1 MIRDNELVGLCQVI
15 ARDSGLEVT
24 VGGKRSYITEDG
36 SRLNIAAM
44 PMTPEGRLVAV
55 GLGFH
60 EVGHKLYTD
69 VSSDWGNGLQHDLT
83 NIIEDVRET
92 RDFIEDRPGVAYD
105 IEKAVNWYQEAGS
118 YTPSDLNT
126 AIRALALGVGYVE
139 LLGFPSLMPELASA
153 REIISFEMGDGFLS
167 LAEMILKKYPKMS
180 YGKEGTAES
189 IEMAK
194 ALCNLLEEE
203 AKKKEQERQRQDQQ
217 QQQDQDDHQDPPSQG
232 GSEEEEVPKP
242 DPSES
247 EDQNDQDSQDNQNDD
262 QGDSDS
268 PSESDT
274 DEDDQKGGGGQ
285 QDNDPQSQEDESEE
299 GEDGSPGKGGS
310 DSKPSDADSDADQTD
325 AASGGQSDGPT
336 TGQEVGQS
344 TSNLS
349 PETIREILQEES
361 DFGDMQKMAL
371 KELDR
376 MSKEVPEVVR
386 AGIPQLPR
394 SERFYGDTSLV
405 NESGAIT
412 ATSRM
417 RAKLMGMLQSVKRQ
431 PERYGTTGRKL
442 AVNRLVNMATGDP
455 RIFKKRVE
463 TVSINTAVVIMLDA
477 SGSMASNN
485 RMEVARD
492 SAFALHHT
500 LKGIGG
506 VSVLSAAF
514 DLDTDWEATPPIQLL
529 CTWGEKPVPENFSI
543 WPGDYTPTPWAL
555 WYARA
560 QLMQRPEPRKIC
572 LLVTDGEPYGWDGI
586 EADTVAATKRL
597 EKDGIEI
604 AAIGIELPDVATY
617 WTNNRVVNSIEELPQ
632 AMFGVMHDL
641 LTRKP

>member
-1 MIRDNELVGLCQVI
+1 MVRDNELVGLCQVI
-15 ARDSGLEVT
+15 ARDSGMEVT
-24 VGGKRSYITEDG
+24 VGGNKSYITEDG
-36 SRLNIAAM
+36 CRLNIAAM

-69 VSSDWGNGLQHDLT
+69 TSSNWGYGLQHDLT

-92 RDFIEDRPGVAYD
+92 RDFIKDRPGVAYD

-126 AIRALALGVGYVE
+126 ALRALALGVGYVE
-139 LLGFPSLMPELASA
+139 LLGFPSLAPELAKA
-153 REIISFEMGDGFLS
+153 REIIASEMGDGFLS
-167 LAEMILKKYPKMS
+167 LAEMILKKYSKMAF
-180 YGKEGTAES
+180 GKAGTAES

-203 AKKKEQERQRQDQQ
+203 AKRKEQEK
-217 QQQDQDDHQDPPSQG
+217 QDDHQDQPSQG
-232 GSEEEEVPKP
+232 GSSEEEEQKA

-247 EDQNDQDSQDNQNDD
+247 EDDIQS
-262 QGDSDS
+262 SDTNS

-274 DEDDQKGGGGQ
+274 DDDDQSGGGGQ
-285 QDNDPQSQEDESEE
+285 QDKEAQAHDDEGKEVEDDSA
-299 GEDGSPGKGGS
+299 GNGGDATDWGDGQTS
-310 DSKPSDADSDADQTD
+310 SK
-325 AASGGQSDGPT
+325 
-336 TGQEVGQS
+336 
-344 TSNLS
+344 LS
-349 PETIREILQEES
+349 PDAIRGILQEES

-376 MSKEVPEVVR
+376 ISKDVPDAVR

-394 SERFYGDTSLV
+394 SERFYGDISLV

-417 RAKLMGMLQSVKRQ
+417 RAKLMGMLQSVKRE
-431 PERYGTTGRKL
+431 PECYGTTGHKF

-455 RIFKKRVE
+455 RVFKKRVE
-463 TVSINTAVVIMLDA
+463 AVSINTAVVIMLDA

-485 RMEVARD
+485 RMDVARD

-506 VSVLSAAF
+506 VAALSAAF
-514 DLDTDWEATPPIQLL
+514 DLDMDSEDTPPIQLL
-529 CTWGEKPVPENFSI
+529 CTWGEKPAPENFSI

-560 QLMQRPEPRKIC
+560 QLLQRPEPRKIC

-604 AAIGIELPDVATY
+604 AAIGIKLPAVATY
-617 WTNNRVVNSIEELPQ
+617 WTNNRVVHSIEELPQ
-632 AMFGVMHDL
+632 AMFGVMNAL
-641 LTRKP
+641 LTRIL

>member
-69 VSSDWGNGLQHDLT
+69 VSSDWGHGLQHDLT

-105 IEKAVNWYQEAGS
+105 IEKTVNWYQAAGS

-126 AIRALALGVGYVE
+126 AIRALALGAGYVE
-139 LLGFPSLMPELASA
+139 LLGFPSLTPELASA
-153 REIISFEMGDGFLS
+153 REIISSEMGDGFLS
-167 LAEMILKKYPKMS
+167 LAETILKKYPKMS
-180 YGKEGTAES
+180 YGTEGTAES

-203 AKKKEQERQRQDQQ
+203 AKKKDQEQQRQDLQQ
-217 QQQDQDDHQDPPSQG
+217 QQQEQD
-232 GSEEEEVPKP
+232 
-242 DPSES
+242 
-247 EDQNDQDSQDNQNDD
+247 DQDSYDD
-262 QGDSDS
+262 QDYSDS

-274 DEDDQKGGGGQ
+274 DDDNQNGEGGQ
-285 QDNDPQSQEDESEE
+285 QDDGAQSQEDKSEE
-299 GEDGSPGKGGS
+299 GEDGSPRNGGG

-325 AASGGQSDGPT
+325 AASGGQTDEPT

-349 PETIREILQEES
+349 PETIQEILQEES

-376 MSKEVPEVVR
+376 MSKEVPDVVR

-405 NESGAIT
+405 DESGAIT

-455 RIFKKRVE
+455 RIFRKRVE
-463 TVSINTAVVIMLDA
+463 AVSINTAVVIMLDA

-485 RMEVARD
+485 RMDVARD
-492 SAFALHHT
+492 SAFSLHHT

-514 DLDTDWEATPPIQLL
+514 DLDMDWEKTAPIQLL
-529 CTWGEKPVPENFSI
+529 CTWGEKPIPENFSI

-560 QLMQRPEPRKIC
+560 QLIQRPEQRKIC
-572 LLVTDGEPYGWDGI
+572 LLVTDGEPFGWDGI

-617 WTNNRVVNSIEELPQ
+617 WKNNRVVNSIEELPQ

>member
-15 ARDSGLEVT
+15 ARDSGMEVT
-24 VGGKRSYITEDG
+24 VGGNKSYITGDG
-36 SRLNIAAM
+36 CRLNIAAM

-69 VSSDWGNGLQHDLT
+69 ISSDWGYGLQHDLT

-92 RDFIEDRPGVAYD
+92 RDFIKDRPGVAYD
-105 IEKAVNWYQEAGS
+105 IENAVNWYQEAGS

-139 LLGFPSLMPELASA
+139 LLGFPLLAPELAKA
-153 REIISFEMGDGFLS
+153 REIIASEMGDGFLS
-167 LAEMILKKYPKMS
+167 LAEMILKKYPIMAF
-180 YGKEGTAES
+180 GKAGTAES

-203 AKKKEQERQRQDQQ
+203 AKRKEQEQ
-217 QQQDQDDHQDPPSQG
+217 QDDHQDQPSQE
-232 GSEEEEVPKP
+232 GSSEGEEQKANPN
-242 DPSES
+242 ES
-247 EDQNDQDSQDNQNDD
+247 EDDD
-262 QGDSDS
+262 QGSQDDHGDLNS
-268 PSESDT
+268 PSESDMDDDEQNGGGDQQ
-274 DEDDQKGGGGQ
+274 DEDTQAQNDEGKEAEDDSSGNGGNG
-285 QDNDPQSQEDESEE
+285 PTA
-299 GEDGSPGKGGS
+299 
-310 DSKPSDADSDADQTD
+310 SDADSDADQTG
-325 AASGGQSDGPT
+325 ATSGGQPDDPAT
-336 TGQEVGQS
+336 DREEGQ
-344 TSNLS
+344 TSSKLS
-349 PETIREILQEES
+349 PDAIRGILQEES
-361 DFGDMQKMAL
+361 DFGDMQKIAL

-376 MSKEVPEVVR
+376 MSKNVPDAVR

-431 PERYGTTGRKL
+431 PERYGTTGHKL

-485 RMEVARD
+485 RMDVARD

-506 VSVLSAAF
+506 VCAFSAAF
-514 DLDTDWEATPPIQLL
+514 DLDMGVDVPPIQIL

-543 WPGDYTPTPWAL
+543 RPGDYTPTPWAL

-560 QLMQRPEPRKIC
+560 QLLQRPEPRKIC

-617 WTNNRVVNSIEELPQ
+617 WTINRVVHSIDDLPQ
-632 AMFGVMHDL
+632 AMFGLMNAL

>member
-92 RDFIEDRPGVAYD
+92 RDFTEDRPGVAYD

-139 LLGFPSLMPELASA
+139 LLGFPSLTPELASA
-153 REIISFEMGDGFLS
+153 REIISSEMGDGFLS
-167 LAEMILKKYPKMS
+167 LTEMILKKYPKMS

-203 AKKKEQERQRQDQQ
+203 AKKKEQEQQR
-217 QQQDQDDHQDPPSQG
+217 QDQDDHQDPPSQG
-232 GSEEEEVPKP
+232 GSEEEEEPKE
-242 DPSES
+242 DPNES
-247 EDQNDQDSQDNQNDD
+247 DDHDDQDSHDDQNDD

-274 DEDDQKGGGGQ
+274 DDDDQNGGGGQ
-285 QDNDPQSQEDESEE
+285 QDEDTQTQDDE
-299 GEDGSPGKGGS
+299 GKEVEDDSAGNGGNGSKS
-310 DSKPSDADSDADQTD
+310 SDADSDTDQTG
-325 AASGGQSDGPT
+325 AASGGQADDAATDHEEGPT
-336 TGQEVGQS
+336 S
-344 TSNLS
+344 SKLS
-349 PETIREILQEES
+349 PDVIRGILQEES

-376 MSKEVPEVVR
+376 MSKDVPDVVR
-386 AGIPQLPR
+386 AGIPQLPG
-394 SERFYGDTSLV
+394 SERFYGDVSLV

-431 PERYGTTGRKL
+431 PERYGTTGHKL

-485 RMEVARD
+485 RMDVARD

-506 VSVLSAAF
+506 VSALSAAF
-514 DLDTDWEATPPIQLL
+514 DLDMDDDVPPIQIL

-543 WPGDYTPTPWAL
+543 RPGDYTPTPWAL

-560 QLMQRPEPRKIC
+560 QLLQRPEPRKIC

-617 WTNNRVVNSIEELPQ
+617 WTNNRVVNGIEELPQ
-632 AMFGVMHDL
+632 AMFGVMNAL

>member
-15 ARDSGLEVT
+15 ARDSGMEVT
-24 VGGKRSYITEDG
+24 VGGKKSYITDDG
-36 SRLNIAAM
+36 CRLNIAAM

-60 EVGHKLYTD
+60 EVGHKLYSD
-69 VSSDWGNGLQHDLT
+69 ISSDWGHGLQHDLT

-92 RDFIEDRPGVAYD
+92 RDFIKDRPGVAYD

-126 AIRALALGVGYVE
+126 AIRALALGVGYVD
-139 LLGFPSLMPELASA
+139 LLGFPSLVPELALA
-153 REIISFEMGDGFLS
+153 REIISSEMGDGFLS

-180 YGKEGTAES
+180 FGKEGTAES

-203 AKKKEQERQRQDQQ
+203 AKKKEQEEQGQKQQGQQ
-217 QQQDQDDHQDPPSQG
+217 QKQDDHQDQPSQG
-232 GSEEEEVPKP
+232 ESSEEEEQKAE
-242 DPSES
+242 PSEG
-247 EDQNDQDSQDNQNDD
+247 EDDDQNSQDDQDDQD
-262 QGDSDS
+262 DSNS

-274 DEDDQKGGGGQ
+274 DEDDQNGGGGQ
-285 QDNDPQSQEDESEE
+285 QDEDSPSQDDGGKD
-299 GEDGSPGKGGS
+299 GEDDSPGNGGNNS
-310 DSKPSDADSDADQTD
+310 SPSDADSDADQTG
-325 AASGGQSDGPT
+325 ASSGGQADDT
-336 TGQEVGQS
+336 ATDREEGQ
-344 TSNLS
+344 TSSKLS
-349 PETIREILQEES
+349 PDVIREILQEES
-361 DFGDMQKMAL
+361 DFGDMKKMAL

-376 MSKEVPEVVR
+376 MSKDVPDVVR

-394 SERFYGDTSLV
+394 SERFYGDVSLV
-405 NESGAIT
+405 NESDAIT

-485 RMEVARD
+485 RMVVARD
-492 SAFALHHT
+492 AAFALHHT
-500 LKGIGG
+500 LRGIGG
-506 VSVLSAAF
+506 VSALSAAF
-514 DLDTDWEATPPIQLL
+514 DMNMDHDSPPIQLL
-529 CTWGEKPVPENFSI
+529 CTWGEKPAPENFSI

-560 QLMQRPEPRKIC
+560 QLLQRPEQRKIC

-586 EADTVAATKRL
+586 EADTKAATRRL

-617 WTNNRVVNSIEELPQ
+617 WTNNRVVNSIEELPP
-632 AMFGVMHDL
+632 AMFGVMNDL